1 MKEFKNIIP
10 LLFLVFGL
18 VGYSSAQTANDSVVT
33 FEAAD
38 KSSMT
43 IAGTST
49 VHDWEADVE
58 EFTTVLK
65 LAPAAMDVQTPK
77 SEHYK
82 DVMLEATVKKIES
95 GKSGM
100 NSKIYKALKEKDH
113 PKITFSLD
121 EVTGVSSTTEDTT
134 FTFSINGKLTVAG
147 NTQDITITDVEGVQ
161 HSDDVYQYTGSTSM
175 KMSSFDVEPPSAMF
189 GAIKAGDEIT
199 VSFDL
204 YMKKANQKTAA
215 R

>member
-1 MKEFKNIIP
+1 MKEFKRIIP
-10 LLFLVFGL
+10 LLFFVFGF

-33 FEAAD
+33 FVATD
-38 KSSMT
+38 KSSMK

-65 LAPAAMDVQTPK
+65 LAPAATDLQTPK
-77 SEHYK
+77 SEHYI

-100 NSKIYKALKEKDH
+100 NSKIYKALNEKAH
-113 PKITFSLD
+113 PKITFSFD

-134 FTFSINGKLTVAG
+134 FTLSVDGKLTVSG
-147 NTQDITITDVEGVQ
+147 NTRNITITDVKGVQ
-161 HSDDVYQYTGSTSM
+161 QSDNVYRYTGSTSM

-199 VSFDL
+199 ISFDL
-204 YMKKANQKTAA
+204 YLRNANQKTAS